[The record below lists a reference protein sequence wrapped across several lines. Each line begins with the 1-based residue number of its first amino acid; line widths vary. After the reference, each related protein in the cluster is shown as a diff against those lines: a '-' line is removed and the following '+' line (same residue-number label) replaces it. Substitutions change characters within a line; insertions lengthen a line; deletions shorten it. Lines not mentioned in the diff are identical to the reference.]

1 MPRKFLIALLCSFAI
16 SCCGTLILGRKV
28 SAKARHKEPT
38 VRYASAKKAI
48 DVGEIIKP
56 DDLTYTEWPANKPI
70 QGAFAKVED
79 VAGRSSVYP
88 IGGGQI
94 ILDKY
99 LAAPGAGIGL
109 TTKIK
114 DGMRAVALKSDDV
127 IGVAGF
133 LFPGSRVDVLVTYH
147 SAQTPDP
154 VTATVVQDAQVIAV
168 GHQIQPDPDGKPA
181 SVNVVTVLV
190 QPADASRL
198 VLAST
203 QGSVYFVLRNG
214 GDRAQTSNQPVQL
227 SSLASGQ
234 KAPEH
239 PSSNRGVKPHAIAKN
254 NYVVETIA
262 GDKHSSVSFQ

>member
-1 MPRKFLIALLCSFAI
+1 MSRRFVIALICSFAI
-16 SCCGTLILGRKV
+16 SCCATLLLGRRMSSKGH
-28 SAKARHKEPT
+28 HKEPMI
-38 VRYASAKKAI
+38 RYAAAKKAI

-56 DDLTYTEWPANKPI
+56 EELTYMEWPAGKPI
-70 QGAFAKVED
+70 EGAFAKLED

-88 IGGGQI
+88 IGNGQM

-133 LFPGSRVDVLVTYH
+133 LFPGSHVDVLVTYH
-147 SAQTPDP
+147 SAQSPDP
-154 VTATVVQDAQVIAV
+154 LTTTVVQDAQVVAV

-190 QPADASRL
+190 QPTDAEKL

-214 GDRAQTSNQPVQL
+214 GDHAQSASAAVQL
-227 SSLASGQ
+227 SSLGAKPQPLHDPAAHG
-234 KAPEH
+234 H
-239 PSSNRGVKPHAIAKN
+239 PAHSTKSEA
-254 NYVVETIA
+254 YVVETIL
-262 GDKHSSVSFQ
+262 GDKHSSVSF

>member
-1 MPRKFLIALLCSFAI
+1 MSRKFLIALLCSFVI

-28 SAKARHKEPT
+28 SAKAHKKEPT
-38 VRYASAKKAI
+38 VRYASAKKVI
-48 DVGEIIKP
+48 EVGEIIKP
-56 DDLTYTEWPANKPI
+56 GDLSYTEWPANKPI
-70 QGAFAKVED
+70 EGAFAKLED

-88 IGGGQI
+88 IGTGQI

-214 GDRAQTSNQPVQL
+214 GDRERTSNQPVQL

-234 KAPEH
+234 KTVPQLSVHHTGRA
-239 PSSNRGVKPHAIAKN
+239 HAIATSS
-254 NYVVETIA
+254 YAVETIT
-262 GDKHSSVSFQ
+262 GDKHSSVTFQ